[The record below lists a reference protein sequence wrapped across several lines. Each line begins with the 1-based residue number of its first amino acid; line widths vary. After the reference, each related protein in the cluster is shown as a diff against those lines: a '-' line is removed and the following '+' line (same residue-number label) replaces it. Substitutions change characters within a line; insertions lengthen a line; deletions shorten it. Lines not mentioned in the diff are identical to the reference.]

1 MQGAL
6 NLFFDALVG
15 IFLGVSLAAPP
26 GPVTSV
32 IVRRSVNSPLS
43 GIFVGFGAMT
53 ADFILLLVVLFTNAY
68 LSLAS
73 YETYIYAAGSL
84 MIFYFA
90 ANLIRKYGKEEEF
103 NRSGSYLA
111 GLAIGIVNPFEI
123 IWWLSSGIAFLL
135 QFGIQVFYFLFA
147 GTTIWV
153 VMLSYSI
160 NRVSK
165 AYGEKMIR
173 AASLFSIA
181 VLIFFGVLFLYLFA
195 VRIL

>member
-1 MQGAL
+1 M
-6 NLFFDALVG
+6 NLLTDALIG

-26 GPVTSV
+26 GPVTSI
-32 IVRRSVNSPLS
+32 IVRRSVDSALA

-53 ADFILLLVVLFTNAY
+53 ADFILLVIVVLSNGYFA
-68 LSLAS
+68 LDS
-73 YETYIYAAGSL
+73 YDTYIYAVGSA

-90 ANLIRKYGKEEEF
+90 ANLIRKFGKNEEF

-111 GLAIGIVNPFEI
+111 GLSIGLVNPFQI
-123 IWWLSSGIAFLL
+123 IWWLSSGLAFLL

-153 VMLSYSI
+153 VFLSYSI
-160 NRVSK
+160 KSVSR

-181 VLIFFGVLFLYLFA
+181 VLVFFGALFLYLF
-195 VRIL
+195 VLRIL